1 MDGEN
6 PGMKRGD
13 PKEREEEMKG
23 KKEGA
28 YSKSLP
34 KALVLKTS
42 MKTYSVRI
50 LQQNFCCS
58 MLSSQS
64 LRTSRK

>member
-1 MDGEN
+1 MW
-6 PGMKRGD
+6 MVRTRGKED

-42 MKTYSVRI
+42 MKTYLLDLTAKNPFAV
-50 LQQNFCCS
+50 QC
-58 MLSSQS
+58 
-64 LRTSRK
+64 

>member
-1 MDGEN
+1 MVRT
-6 PGMKRGD
+6 RGKED
-13 PKEREEEMKG
+13 PKEREKEMKG

-42 MKTYSVRI
+42 MKTYLLDLTAKNPFAV
-50 LQQNFCCS
+50 QC
-58 MLSSQS
+58 
-64 LRTSRK
+64 